1 MLDGMKKEDIEHL
14 ASLSRIRL
22 TEEEKERFE
31 KDLSSIVSYVSV
43 VSNIVSDEVES
54 EPAVGVRYNIF
65 RKDVIT
71 NEPNQY
77 TKDILEEMPA
87 TDGRFLQ
94 VKKILKIE

>member
-1 MLDGMKKEDIEHL
+1 MLYGMKKEDIEHL

-22 TEEEKERFE
+22 TEEEKEKFE

-43 VSNIVSDEVES
+43 VSEIVSDEVDS
-54 EPAVGVRYNIF
+54 EPEVGVRYNVF
-65 RKDVIT
+65 RKDEVT

-77 TKDILEEMPA
+77 SEDILKEMPV

-94 VKKILKIE
+94 VKKILKME